1 MEASLAA
8 MGRIP
13 IDLRIGVTGHRWIP
27 DDATSRHIVRAAL
40 EQIIAASSH
49 PAMRATTIGVTVVSA
64 LAEGAD
70 RIVAHVGLDLGAR
83 LEVVLPLEAHDYERD
98 FTSEASRD
106 QFHDLCAGAASVHVV
121 DATPSRNGGYDS
133 AGRMMA
139 DRIDVL
145 IAIHDGEP
153 ARGAGGTAEIVRYT
167 QSLGIPVVDLRAT
180 RGASPVVAAPV
191 GLPDLSTVPLAPDAL
206 RRLDAFNTAELSTDE
221 QQAARAAL
229 ERDPDQQLLPYYLRA
244 DELALRYQ
252 GHHRLAISMLYALSA
267 LAVATVAFQHVFFEN
282 VGWLGWIEFAA
293 LVVVFVISLLRVS
306 VLGRWTSARFIAER
320 LRSAMF
326 LARVGGV
333 PTFASV
339 PGTRDEDRPG
349 ADWAGRAVREVWFRN
364 ATSNDV
370 DLVAEARRIAADLVQ
385 AQIDY
390 HQQRRG
396 RWERLQRRT
405 TWLAIVLFG
414 VSVLSS
420 LAHSLHP
427 LPENW
432 PDVTVF
438 ISIVIPAVAAAISG
452 FAAQSEFG
460 RQAMQSAHALR
471 ELQRLQVVLRSV
483 QSEDEVRPLVA
494 RLDALMH
501 GDTAEWYVSASLHDE
516 KLPG

>member
-1 MEASLAA
+1 M
-8 MGRIP
+8 
-13 IDLRIGVTGHRWIP
+13 
-27 DDATSRHIVRAAL
+27 
-40 EQIIAASSH
+40 
-49 PAMRATTIGVTVVSA
+49 
-64 LAEGAD
+64 
-70 RIVAHVGLDLGAR
+70 
-83 LEVVLPLEAHDYERD
+83 
-98 FTSEASRD
+98 
-106 QFHDLCAGAASVHVV
+106 
-121 DATPSRNGGYDS
+121 
-133 AGRMMA
+133 
-139 DRIDVL
+139 
-145 IAIHDGEP
+145 
-153 ARGAGGTAEIVRYT
+153 
-167 QSLGIPVVDLRAT
+167 
-180 RGASPVVAAPV
+180 
-191 GLPDLSTVPLAPDAL
+191 
-206 RRLDAFNTAELSTDE
+206 
-221 QQAARAAL
+221 
-229 ERDPDQQLLPYYLRA
+229 
-244 DELALRYQ
+244 
-252 GHHRLAISMLYALSA
+252 
-267 LAVATVAFQHVFFEN
+267 
-282 VGWLGWIEFAA
+282 
-293 LVVVFVISLLRVS
+293 
-306 VLGRWTSARFIAER
+306 
-320 LRSAMF
+320 
-326 LARVGGV
+326 
-333 PTFASV
+333 

-349 ADWAGRAVREVWFRN
+349 ADWAGRAVREVWFRT

-390 HQQRRG
+390 HQQRRRD

-414 VSVLSS
+414 LSVLSS
-420 LAHSLHP
+420 LAHSLHA